1 MKREGNEE
9 TNMDLMGLVEVNPTN
24 DSVLFIAVVYSLRS
38 NAETIFLAKELYRA
52 ADMKAL
58 RNFI

>member
-1 MKREGNEE
+1 
-9 TNMDLMGLVEVNPTN
+9 MGLVEVNPTN